1 MAKRNITWTSTA
13 DKQFL
18 GILEYW
24 VQRNKTSS
32 YSRKLLKQVADKTSR
47 IAENPYIYKTTN
59 FNDVRVAIMDNFSIF
74 YKIKENEIII
84 TAFWDNRQN
93 PIQLLEV
100 LEKN

>member
-1 MAKRNITWTSTA
+1 MVKRNITWTITA
-13 DKQFL
+13 DKQFS

-24 VQRNKTSS
+24 VKRNKTST

-47 IAENPYIYKTTN
+47 IAENPYIYKATN
-59 FNDVRVAIMDNFSIF
+59 FNKVRVAIMDNFSIF

-93 PIQLLEV
+93 PDQLLEI